1 MKRLTF
7 NEIWQLATVNARLHQ
22 LGEQGGSSSL
32 QEFSDLQTP
41 EVLAQRALA
50 ERDPSDQ
57 AALEGLEYYLL
68 AQALPG
74 ESVLQVADQ
83 HKFDQAVEQY
93 GVGLHRSLAWRKWTL
108 SLQQVWRRLFAG
120 SQFSLAHPQALRAPL
135 ALALGLLLLMG
146 TNFYLA
152 PGAVIDAHMGAFPQ
166 ARLAGPDRGA
176 RPSNLAAP
184 ALVGASQVRVLYDQ
198 GDLAGATL
206 QYASGGG
213 LTAEDHL
220 LAGTAYFQLGQ
231 APQAVA
237 ALEQAV
243 DTADSSARDQA
254 QYYLVFAYL
263 AAGQAGEAAQLLD
276 TIRQDPHFT
285 FRKKQ
290 VQDNLLYAKVRVLDL
305 LP

>member
-22 LGEQGGSSSL
+22 LGEQGGSSTL
-32 QEFSDLQTP
+32 KEFSDLQTP
-41 EVLAQRALA
+41 ELSAQRALV

-74 ESVLQVADQ
+74 ESVFQVADQ

-93 GVGLHRSLAWRKWTL
+93 GPALHRSLAWRKWTL
-108 SLQQVWRRLFAG
+108 RLRQVWRRLFAG
-120 SQFSLAHPQALRAPL
+120 SPFSLAHPQALRAPL
-135 ALALGLLLLMG
+135 ALGLGLLLLMG
-146 TNFYLA
+146 ANFYLA
-152 PGAVIDAHMGAFPQ
+152 PGAVIDAHIGEFPQ

-176 RPSNLAAP
+176 QASALTAP
-184 ALVGASQVRVLYDQ
+184 ALVGASHVRVLYDQ

-206 QYASGGG
+206 HYASGSG
-213 LTAEDHL
+213 LAAEDHL
-220 LAGTAYFQLGQ
+220 LAGVAYLKLGQ

-237 ALEQAV
+237 ALEQAASI
-243 DTADSSARDQA
+243 ADSSARDQA

-263 AAGQAGEAAQLLD
+263 AAGQASEAAQLLD

-290 VQDNLLYAKVRVLDL
+290 VQDNLLYAKVRALDL